1 MKAALAEVKPKNIEE
16 FKVKVTEVWNQ
27 ISIDTTIKNFV
38 NSFTLRCYLC
48 LENEGR
54 CIDHLIKRDMQPP
67 TDEQIQHLFEKCV
80 EKGIE
85 LREIPLFSAKK
96 QYEKKNSKYFYLLES
111 FFECEKVV
119 FM

>member
-27 ISIDTTIKNFV
+27 ISIDTTIKNFI

-96 QYEKKNSKYFYLLES
+96 Q
-111 FFECEKVV
+111 
-119 FM
+119 